1 MNYFISGKSARK
13 IYIDNIL
20 NNSDKNKMYFD
31 ENTVSEFLSELN
43 AGSLFSEPTIL
54 ILKNANKVKDIN
66 NVIKNV
72 NLNTFNDKDVI
83 IDYEANKE
91 NKEIKEL
98 LNNFEVHEILDDRE
112 NKNVLIKYIQ
122 ERLKCNSKDSNNILE
137 IIGQDFYSLKNE
149 IDKICSYLNGEEF
162 SFDNIKPILSKNTN
176 FFIFNLT
183 EDILNKKMIEFPI
196 KENMALLSSLSND
209 FEIMYKLHILDIK
222 NINYNNFKS
231 QYENHKFFKNLNPY
245 YVFKKIQF
253 LKNFSKDRTKELIS
267 LSFETDLKIKTGL
280 LPLEDGVEAYILEIL
295 K

>member
-66 NVIKNV
+66 DVIKNV

-91 NKEIKEL
+91 NKKIKEL

-196 KENMALLSSLSND
+196 KEHMALLSSLSND

>member
-91 NKEIKEL
+91 NKKIKEL

>member
-91 NKEIKEL
+91 NKKIKEL

-196 KENMALLSSLSND
+196 KEHMALLSSLSND

>member
-83 IDYEANKE
+83 IDYEASKE
-91 NKEIKEL
+91 NKKIKEL

-196 KENMALLSSLSND
+196 KEHMALLSSLSND

-253 LKNFSKDRTKELIS
+253 IKNFSKDRIKELIL

-280 LPLEDGVEAYILEIL
+280 IPLEDGIESYILKIL